1 MFWSA
6 TFMSL
11 RRAKFGRLANASA
24 TLDWWKLKRHECRAP
39 DAKFVGT
46 VAVAAEAA
54 AGEGTRLHL
63 GFETPA
69 RQAWR

>member
-6 TFMSL
+6 TFRSL
-11 RRAKFGRLANASA
+11 RRAKFGRLANVSG
-24 TLDWWKLKRHECRAP
+24 TLDWWKRKRHECRAA
-39 DAKFVGT
+39 DAEFAGT

-54 AGEGTRLHL
+54 AGEGTRLQL

-69 RQAWR
+69 RQACR